1 MGCPSELK
9 RMRTHSSEGDG
20 LGGRVRAD
28 KGLGRLSACGPPV
41 NLDWRGKDKAWDV
54 HGMQRW
60 DDGMMG

>member
-1 MGCPSELK
+1 
-9 RMRTHSSEGDG
+9 MRTHSSEGDG